1 MEIGVNPNSALVD
14 ITNYILFDLGRPLH
28 VFDMEKISGNL
39 KVRRAKLN
47 EPFSG
52 LDNKN
57 YILSE
62 KDLVIAD
69 DEKVVSLAG
78 VMGSSNSCVDENT
91 KKVF

>member
-1 MEIGVNPNSALVD
+1 M
-14 ITNYILFDLGRPLH
+14 
-28 VFDMEKISGNL
+28 
-39 KVRRAKLN
+39 RRAKLN

-69 DEKVVSLAG
+69 DEKVVSLVG
-78 VMGSSNSCVDENT
+78 VMG
-91 KKVF
+91 KLKQLR